1 MRIANLNIFGVAC
14 AFLPL
19 LWGCGND
26 ATTAGNENGGRK
38 ANDNQSAY
46 VALADAGAC
55 DNSRYGKE
63 IYVASESRYYVCD
76 GGQWTVGTGAGSS
89 LGHSSVADC
98 SSSSSEDDQSD
109 GLGACS
115 RDNDGEIKK
124 YAWTCD
130 NGTWRE
136 TTDSEKEVGFGCTAL
151 GVGKERLVAGYMLC
165 SQPGVWTVTTHTVE
179 EGYYSSDKTV
189 GIGTQTWKVMNVD
202 RPYKVNNEYYG
213 NLCYGNGNDLN
224 NCHLKGTYN
233 PIPAERLYSWAAAM
247 DTAKTGCG
255 YGKTCSASSGKVQGI
270 CGTGEHL
277 PSKSE
282 WKVLLAGVGGERAAR
297 EQPLIPDAL
306 SENIAGRMLKSTKG
320 WYGGGNGENAY
331 GFAAVPSGEYSDI
344 DRTSSYSAFDNKS
357 TCFWSS
363 SEDAEHPERA
373 YCVCLSYNSESAS
386 LSIYCQKYA
395 GHVVRCMKDK

>member
-14 AFLPL
+14 ALLPL

-76 GGQWTVGTGAGSS
+76 GISWIATQTSASS
-89 LGHSSVADC
+89 LEMSSGSANGSPTSF
-98 SSSSSEDDQSD
+98 SSDE
-109 GLGACS
+109 GLGVCMAA
-115 RDNDGEIKK
+115 NDGELKQD
-124 YAWTCD
+124 YVCD
-130 NGTWRE
+130 NGEWRMA
-136 TTDSEKEVGFGCTAL
+136 TDSEKEVGFGCTAS
-151 GVGKERLVAGYMLC
+151 GIGKERQVAGYMLC
-165 SQPGVWTVTTHTVE
+165 SEPGVWTVTTHTVE
-179 EGYYSSDKTV
+179 GNYGGTKTI
-189 GIGTQTWKVMNVD
+189 GIGTQTWAVLNSD
-202 RPYKVNNEYYG
+202 APYKVNGKYYG

-247 DTAKTGCG
+247 DTANTGCG
-255 YGKTCSASSGKVQGI
+255 NGKTCVASSGRIGCRGKGSAW
-270 CGTGEHL
+270 HL
-277 PSKSE
+277 PSKEE
-282 WKVLLAGVGGERAAR
+282 WKVLLAGIGGENAAK
-297 EQPLIPDAL
+297 EYYPLKPV
-306 SENIAGRMLKSTKG
+306 ENVVGRMLKSTKG
-320 WYGGGNGENAY
+320 WYGSGNGENAY

-363 SEDAEHPERA
+363 SEDAEYPDYA
-373 YCVCLSYNSESAS
+373 YCVCLSYDSESARLLLCRKS
-386 LSIYCQKYA
+386 A
-395 GHVVRCMKDK
+395 GHVIRCLWD